1 MNGPTEANSSPIV
14 AVVVTYNPPPGL
26 AQRLARILQQVD
38 SIVLCDNGSG
48 QPLALGGLSA
58 AQLQRIEHISLG
70 SNLGIAC
77 ALNRGIARASALGAS
92 QVLLLDHDSQPGP
105 AMVAALQAAL
115 SSQANAAISVPA
127 IRYAHPQIRCRWPQ
141 AHGRWRFRF
150 VYADQ
155 IRDAVPVDLAI
166 GSGMLLNIAVWQRL
180 GGFDE
185 TLFIDLVDTEYCLY
199 LRRCGY
205 IVVATSQAELHH
217 TLGEVE
223 QRKLLGIKTY
233 PTHHSALRHYYINR
247 NRMVLS
253 RRYGRVYPGWLAY
266 EWLGAAKLAIKALCF
281 EPGRAHK
288 LVQMLR
294 GSLHGLARS
303 GMSAQR
309 GRS

>member
-1 MNGPTEANSSPIV
+1 MNGLPEHCVSIV

-26 AQRLARILQQVD
+26 AQRLASVLQQVD
-38 SIVLCDNGSG
+38 TIVVCDNGST
-48 QPLALGGLSA
+48 QALELDGLSA
-58 AQLQRIEHISLG
+58 AQRQRIDLVSLG
-70 SNLGIAC
+70 SNRGIAC

-92 QVLLLDHDSQPGP
+92 QTLLLDHDSQPGSG
-105 AMVAALQAAL
+105 MVTALQQAL
-115 SSQANAAISVPA
+115 SSHASAAISVPA
-127 IRYAHPQIRCRWPQ
+127 IGYAHPQIRCRWPQ
-141 AHGRWRFRF
+141 AQGRWRFRF

-155 IRDAVPVDLAI
+155 MRDAQPVDLAI
-166 GSGMLLNIAVWQRL
+166 GSGMLLNVAVWQRL

-205 IVVATSQAELHH
+205 LVVATAKAELQH

-223 QRKLLGIKTY
+223 QRRLLGIKTY

-247 NRMVLS
+247 NRIVLS
-253 RRYGRVYPGWLAY
+253 RRYGALYPGWLAY

-281 EPGRAHK
+281 EPQRLRK
-288 LVQMLR
+288 LAQMLR
-294 GSLHGLARS
+294 GNLHGLMRS

-309 GRS
+309 GRT